1 LILCM
6 VLNFVIFLNFINL
19 NMLMVERAKNIEVI
33 NIITIFL
40 KAPTQ
45 NLISKDFALKFI
57 LILYYILFRFIIIA
71 PFKA

>member
-1 LILCM
+1 M
-6 VLNFVIFLNFINL
+6 VLNFAIFLNFINL

-33 NIITIFL
+33 DIITIFL